1 MKVLSLNQDSDQAIL
16 NLIAQLQAMAR
27 QCKLKVTCACGKE
40 NDFTDSIILSKLV
53 TGICDT
59 EL

>member
-27 QCKLKVTCACGKE
+27 QCKLKVTCARGKE
-40 NDFTDSIILSKLV
+40 NDFTDSIIL
-53 TGICDT
+53 
-59 EL
+59 